1 MWAVRPLVIHIE
13 LPRNK
18 KGVFLKHITLVTTLI
33 VIGSLV
39 ACGTPPDSS
48 IPTIDDN
55 AATVSPAMSTPTSI
69 PAQNTSSNGGEIAEI
84 RDLVTNFGERLQ
96 GVSLLAPDASQEIQN
111 QYSNFV
117 TPGLLEMWMNDV
129 SKAPGRRVSSPW
141 PDHIEITTL
150 SKEDSDSYELTGY
163 VIEITST
170 EVVNGGA
177 ATRIPVRMVVQKVQ
191 GRWYIAGYKE
201 ER

>member
-1 MWAVRPLVIHIE
+1 MKIRPLVIHIE
-13 LPRNK
+13 LHLNI
-18 KGVFLKHITLVTTLI
+18 KGVLLKHFILVTILI
-33 VIGSLV
+33 LIGSLV
-39 ACGTPPDSS
+39 ACGTPPTSPIS
-48 IPTIDDN
+48 TIDNN
-55 AATVSPAMSTPTSI
+55 ATTVSPAISTPTSI

-84 RDLVTNFGERLQ
+84 RDLITNFGKRLQ
-96 GVSLLAPDASQEIQN
+96 DVSLLAPDAAQEIQN

-117 TPGLLEMWMNDV
+117 SPSLLEMWMDDV

-141 PDHIEITTL
+141 PDHIEITTF

-170 EVVNGGA
+170 EVTNGGA
-177 ATRIPVRMVVQKVQ
+177 ATRVPVRMVVQNNQ
-191 GRWYIAGYKE
+191 GRWYIAGYQE